1 MKVGNVL
8 GQVLILLSLI
18 IVVIVVLLFSL
29 EKFQLEEHQE
39 LALLFSPFVS
49 FFLDYLKA
57 DYIFRLLNPLI
68 FQCV

>member
-1 MKVGNVL
+1 MRMGNVL

-18 IVVIVVLLFSL
+18 IVVLVLLFSL
-29 EKFQLEEHQE
+29 EKFQLGEYKE